1 MRLTSDLLL
10 RCQSSINAAKDR
22 EIVIRGY
29 KIAIIE
35 NISVLQ
41 VLILL

>member
-1 MRLTSDLLL
+1 MRLTADLLL
-10 RCQSSINAAKDR
+10 RCQSSLNAAKDR
-22 EIVIRGY
+22 ELVVRGY

-41 VLILL
+41 VSYI

>member
-1 MRLTSDLLL
+1 MRLTADLLL
-10 RCQSSINAAKDR
+10 RCQSSLNAAKDR
-22 EIVIRGY
+22 ELVVRGY

-41 VLILL
+41 VYAL